1 MSTKST
7 MITDKTAFPR
17 VISFISMS
25 YILLFQN
32 KKTKQDKETETEE
45 ERKCVCVSK
54 KVESDC
60 GML

>member
-25 YILLFQN
+25 YIFLFQN
-32 KKTKQDKETETEE
+32 KKTKQDKKTEE